1 MVNMAKKLFFSKF
14 GLGLLIMSIL
24 ILFVVSYFLPDILS
38 LAGLNMK
45 ENWPKMTKMIV
56 QLTIG
61 SWSVTCVTSA
71 ARVYVWIRAL
81 LAEIPA
87 TKYAEKRDEVKMIQN
102 LFLWI
107 LGIMTALSTYVTL
120 WFSGGQ

>member
-1 MVNMAKKLFFSKF
+1 MVKKLLLSRF
-14 GLGLLIMSIL
+14 GWSLLTASII
-24 ILFVVSYFLPDILS
+24 ILFIVSYFIPNILS

-45 ENWPKMTKMIV
+45 ESWPTATKMIV

-61 SWSVTCVTSA
+61 SWCASTLSSV
-71 ARVYVWIRAL
+71 ARVYVWLRAL
-81 LAEIPA
+81 FAEIPS
-87 TKYAEKRDEVKMIQN
+87 TEYHEIRDEVKMIQN

-107 LGIMTALSTYVTL
+107 LGLMTTLSGYVTL